1 MQINSGG
8 YKMENKPKTTDEYI
22 ASLALPAQPILKQL
36 RQVIKK
42 AAPEAQE
49 FISYQMPALKYHGL
63 LVWYAAAKNHYAL
76 YPMAEVIEVFKEKLR
91 PYDTSKGTIR
101 FDYNQAMPV
110 DLITEIVT
118 YRVKQNLSKD
128 LAREKAKK
136 KTSP

>member
-1 MQINSGG
+1 MD
-8 YKMENKPKTTDEYI
+8 NKPKTTDEYI
-22 ASLALPAQPILKQL
+22 ASLALPAQTILKQL

-49 FISYQMPALKYHGL
+49 VISYQMPALKYRGL

-76 YPMAEVIEVFKEKLR
+76 YPMAEVIEVFKEKLW

-101 FDYNQAMPV
+101 FDYNQPMPV

-118 YRVKQNLSKD
+118 YRVKQNLSKY
-128 LAREKAKK
+128 LAKEKAKK